1 MQILTDFLYENCN
14 LPWIKSPPLSQQQ
27 PSESWGPTNPSPF
40 LKICLEVQPP
50 SPNRKGGGGVHTI
63 QRKLTSDVI
72 DGMQANLYRENLLL
86 EKLSDKLGDSAFTL
100 KARICFEIPSLL
112 LHSIRLLGG
121 FLLFLSPPPPPPPR
135 PFSSNILRSLLF
147 LNYVFYNIELF
158 FTDNSYQ
165 ALL

>member
-1 MQILTDFLYENCN
+1 M
-14 LPWIKSPPLSQQQ
+14 
-27 PSESWGPTNPSPF
+27 
-40 LKICLEVQPP
+40 
-50 SPNRKGGGGVHTI
+50 

-72 DGMQANLYRENLLL
+72 DGMQTNVYRENLLL
-86 EKLSDKLGDSAFTL
+86 EKLSDKLGDSASTL

-121 FLLFLSPPPPPPPR
+121 ILQFQFTPPSPRR
-135 PFSSNILRSLLF
+135 PFSPNILRPLLF
-147 LNYVFYNIELF
+147 LNYVFYKIKLF